1 MTSYETIRYQEESG
15 VGTLTL
21 ARPAKRNAQN
31 PLMWQELRDLGVQ
44 FQAHGPR
51 QGLVV
56 VGDGPVFSAGIDI
69 VEGFSGLLSNLAE
82 QPTADEALARGRQA
96 VRSFS
101 WIGKLDC
108 ASVAL
113 IQGHAY
119 GAGLQ
124 LALTCDFRVFTET
137 AQVGLTETRYGILPD
152 MGAAWRLPRIVGDAR
167 AKEMMLLGRVIGASE
182 ALRMG
187 LANQVVPDDAL
198 ASCAAEWTTR
208 LASLPPLAVAG
219 AKRAIQ
225 AAWTGDEEAAETE
238 AVHAQL
244 RCLRSRDFQE
254 GLAAHAAGRQPVWT
268 GQ

>member
-1 MTSYETIRYQEESG
+1 MTRYETIRYEEDSG
-15 VGTLTL
+15 VGKLTL

-31 PLMWQELRDLGVQ
+31 PRMWQELRDLGAQ
-44 FQAHGPR
+44 LQARDPLH
-51 QGLVV
+51 GLVV
-56 VGDGPVFSAGIDI
+56 AGDGAVFSAGIDL
-69 VEGFSGLLSNLAE
+69 VEGFSGLLSNLAK
-82 QPTADEALARGRQA
+82 QPDAGEAVALGRQT

-101 WIGKLDC
+101 WIGKLGC

-113 IQGHAY
+113 VQGHAY

-167 AKEMMLLGRVIGASE
+167 AKELMLLGRVIGASE

-198 ASCAAEWTTR
+198 ASCASEWMAR

-225 AAWTGDEEAAETE
+225 AAWAADEEAAETE
-238 AVHAQL
+238 AVRAQL
-244 RCLRSRDFQE
+244 RCLQSRDFQE

-268 GQ
+268 GR